1 MSEFYAGDITPQ
13 QAWDMLE
20 KQENTFLVDVRTQAE
35 WAWVGQV
42 DLSPLEKQPI
52 TVEWT
57 LFPNGMPN
65 GDFLGDIAMHIENKD
80 ATLLLLCRSG
90 VRSRHAAMM
99 LTEKGYKTCYN
110 ISGGFEGDKNEQNH
124 RGTINGWKADGLPW
138 IQG

>member
-57 LFPNGMPN
+57 LFPDGMPN
-65 GDFLGDIAMHIENKD
+65 GDFCWVISPCILK
-80 ATLLLLCRSG
+80 TKTPPYCYC
-90 VRSRHAAMM
+90 AALVCALNM
-99 LTEKGYKTCYN
+99 
-110 ISGGFEGDKNEQNH
+110 
-124 RGTINGWKADGLPW
+124 PP
-138 IQG
+138 